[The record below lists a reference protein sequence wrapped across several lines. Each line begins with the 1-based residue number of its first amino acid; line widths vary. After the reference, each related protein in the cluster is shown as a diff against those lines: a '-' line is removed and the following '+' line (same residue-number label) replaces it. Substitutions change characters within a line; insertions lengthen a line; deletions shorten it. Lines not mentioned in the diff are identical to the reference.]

1 MNRFED
7 RDVHELLPVEEEVQ
21 GSVVEW
27 LARDSRDHVALFTA
41 VAEADVSPAVLD
53 ELDAHRRAV
62 GAILGQAAVTR
73 SVFGPPVGNE
83 RGERWRALVERG
95 LFVFASH
102 RSGGPYWIAEAPQ
115 LPLHIGDLPDIVSEL
130 LVRQGPVGLP
140 FKHVASL
147 MPDTLGLTYT
157 GMAGRRLT

>member
-7 RDVHELLPVEEEVQ
+7 HDVHEPLPVEEEIQ
-21 GSVVEW
+21 DSVLEW
-27 LARDSRDHVALFTA
+27 LARDSCDHVALFTA
-41 VAEADVSPAVLD
+41 VAAADVSPAVLD

-115 LPLHIGDLPDIVSEL
+115 LPLPVGDLPAVAIEL
-130 LVRQGPVGLP
+130 LSRQAPLGLA
-140 FKHVASL
+140 FRHLASL
-147 MPDTLGLTYT
+147 MPDSLGLTYT
-157 GMAGRRLT
+157 GIAGRRLS

>member
-62 GAILGQAAVTR
+62 GAILGRAAMTR
-73 SVFGPPVGNE
+73 SVFGPPAGNE

-115 LPLHIGDLPDIVSEL
+115 LPLPVGDLPAVAIEL
-130 LVRQGPVGLP
+130 LSRQAPLGLA
-140 FKHVASL
+140 FRHLASL
-147 MPDTLGLTYT
+147 MPDSLGLTYT
-157 GMAGRRLT
+157 GIAGRRLS

>member
-7 RDVHELLPVEEEVQ
+7 DVHEPLPVEEEIQ
-21 GSVVEW
+21 GAVVEW

-41 VAEADVSPAVLD
+41 VAEADVSPGVLD

-62 GAILGQAAVTR
+62 GAILGRDPMTR

-83 RGERWRALVERG
+83 RGERWRALTERG

-115 LPLHIGDLPDIVSEL
+115 LPLHLGELPSVASEL
-130 LVRQGPVGLP
+130 LARHAPVGLP

-147 MPDTLGLTYT
+147 MPDSLGLTYT
-157 GMAGRRLT
+157 GIAGRRLS

>member
-7 RDVHELLPVEEEVQ
+7 HDVHEPLPVEEEIQ
-21 GSVVEW
+21 DSVLEW
-27 LARDSRDHVALFTA
+27 LARDSCDHVALFTA
-41 VAEADVSPAVLD
+41 VAAADVSPAVLD

-62 GAILGQAAVTR
+62 GAILGRAAMTR
-73 SVFGPPVGNE
+73 SVFGPPAGNE

-115 LPLHIGDLPDIVSEL
+115 LPLPVGDLPAVAIEL
-130 LVRQGPVGLP
+130 HSRQAPLGLA
-140 FKHVASL
+140 FRHLASL
-147 MPDTLGLTYT
+147 MPDSLGLTYT
-157 GMAGRRLT
+157 GIAGRRLS

>member
-1 MNRFED
+1 M
-7 RDVHELLPVEEEVQ
+7 EEEVQ

-62 GAILGQAAVTR
+62 GAILGRAAMTR
-73 SVFGPPVGNE
+73 SVFGPPAGNE

-115 LPLHIGDLPDIVSEL
+115 LPLPVGDLPAVAIEL
-130 LVRQGPVGLP
+130 LSRQAPLGLA
-140 FKHVASL
+140 FRHLASL
-147 MPDTLGLTYT
+147 MPDSLGLTYT
-157 GMAGRRLT
+157 GIAGRRLS

>member
-1 MNRFED
+1 M
-7 RDVHELLPVEEEVQ
+7 EEEVQ

-62 GAILGQAAVTR
+62 GAILGRAAMTR
-73 SVFGPPVGNE
+73 SVFGPPAGNE

-115 LPLHIGDLPDIVSEL
+115 LPLPVGDLPAVAIEL
-130 LVRQGPVGLP
+130 LSRQAPLGLA
-140 FKHVASL
+140 FRHLASL